1 MWRNRKGT
9 QTFQFF
15 DGAAAARVVSIFT
28 LKREKRHTR
37 HVYATCTVSSTPY
50 FSFSRSF
57 IYHIISRSLPFFLF
71 FFLSVSL
78 SLSTHTAPNKTH
90 HQLRSAPSM
99 AKKRKSVAT
108 RLDEVDRT
116 MYSTFCSTANS
127 LSHLYTH
134 AMNQQKLSFQAG
146 ERHGLVRTLLSYSDV
161 SCP

>member
-1 MWRNRKGT
+1 VQGW
-9 QTFQFF
+9 FQFSLKKKRKTPH
-15 DGAAAARVVSIFT
+15 APRIRHLYNRCRLHRIF
-28 LKREKRHTR
+28 LL
-37 HVYATCTVSSTPY
+37 
-50 FSFSRSF
+50 SFLFLFLIRS
-57 IYHIISRSLPFFLF
+57 YIISYRVLFPFFFLN

-78 SLSTHTAPNKTH
+78 SLSNTPTAPNKTH
-90 HQLRSAPSM
+90 HQLRSAPSPSM

-146 ERHGLVRTLLSYSDV
+146 ERHALVRPLLSYSDL
-161 SCP
+161 SCFFP